1 MGFAARPPVRRRRGE
16 SGPRFAAA
24 GLIGA
29 GLAADVAI
37 SRSPRIE
44 SPTRPNRTA
53 SMAKTRVPRPII
65 AAVVGICVLPSVLTL
80 LGVDLGS
87 PNSVID
93 PDQLRE
99 TPAAADN
106 RGWQ

>member
-1 MGFAARPPVRRRRGE
+1 
-16 SGPRFAAA
+16 
-24 GLIGA
+24 
-29 GLAADVAI
+29 
-37 SRSPRIE
+37 
-44 SPTRPNRTA
+44 
-53 SMAKTRVPRPII
+53 MAKTRVPRPII

-80 LGVDLGS
+80 LDVDLGS